1 MFCNCPQQEV
11 SALPT
16 TVSRTAQMA
25 LQAALA
31 SPSSTAG
38 NAADEAEPSNAISTF
53 TRPPEPA
60 EPEQSSPKTESS
72 TRLVCVTVCVAVM
85 LVGGGGGLSE
95 RVVFMYIGVPFFVLV
110 NGWCGWWHCL
120 QMCLCWLTHRWEHY
134 LQNVCILVKNVG
146 IIRQNYHHAFVT
158 VHASDTIVFR

>member
-60 EPEQSSPKTESS
+60 EPEQPNPKTESS
-72 TRLVCVTVCVAVM
+72 ARLVCVTVCVAVM
-85 LVGGGGGLSE
+85 LVGGKKTFRELSE
-95 RVVFMYIGVPFFVLV
+95 RVVFMYIGVSFFVLV

-120 QMCLCWLTHRWEHY
+120 QMCLCWLRHTWEHY
-134 LQNVCILVKNVG
+134 LKMCIYWWKMWV
-146 IIRQNYHHAFVT
+146 
-158 VHASDTIVFR
+158 

>member
-85 LVGGGGGLSE
+85 LVGGGGRGLSE

-110 NGWCGWWHCL
+110 NG
-120 QMCLCWLTHRWEHY
+120 
-134 LQNVCILVKNVG
+134 
-146 IIRQNYHHAFVT
+146 
-158 VHASDTIVFR
+158 